1 LYFQILPRFL
11 PRFTA
16 GWCSYSIL
24 KVIFVKIFFMK
35 FSAQQIALMLDG
47 KIEGNELVEVSG
59 LSKIEEGKSG
69 TLTFL
74 ANPKYQSFIYET
86 AASVAIVGNDF
97 VPEKELPSTLTLIRV
112 ADAYSCFAK
121 LLQAYDQMRKPKP
134 GVHATAVIHEGVAI
148 PNTAH
153 IGPGVVIESG
163 VELGDH
169 CVLGAHV
176 YVGENVKIGTGSY
189 LHSGV
194 KVYRDCVVGSDCTI
208 HAGVVIGA
216 DGFGFAPQSDNQ
228 YAKVPQIGNVI
239 LENRVEIGANTA
251 IDRATLGS
259 TIIREGVK
267 LDNLIQIAHNV
278 EIGKNTVI
286 AAQTGIAGSVKIGEN
301 CMIGGQVG
309 IAGHLSI
316 ANHVKIAAQSGIS
329 ASILKEGS
337 IVQGSPS
344 LDIMDFKKAYII
356 YRKLPKLVE
365 RIESLEKSKD

>member
-1 LYFQILPRFL
+1 
-11 PRFTA
+11 
-16 GWCSYSIL
+16 
-24 KVIFVKIFFMK
+24 MK

-47 KIEGNELVEVSG
+47 IVEGNELVEVNN
-59 LSKIEEGKSG
+59 LSKIEEGKPG

-74 ANPKYQSFIYET
+74 ANPKYQSYIYET
-86 AASVAIVGNDF
+86 SASIAIVNNDF
-97 VPEKELPSTLTLIRV
+97 VAERSLPNTLTLIRV

-134 GVHATAVIHEGVAI
+134 GVHATAVIHESVLV
-148 PNTAH
+148 PENAH
-153 IGPGVVIESG
+153 IAPGVV
-163 VELGDH
+163 VEQGANLGEN
-169 CVLGAHV
+169 CVLSAHV
-176 YVGENVKIGTGSY
+176 YVGENVKIGSKTY
-189 LHSGV
+189 LHPGV
-194 KVYRDCVVGSDCTI
+194 KVYRDCVIGNDCTL

-216 DGFGFAPQSDNQ
+216 DGFGFAPQGDNQ

-239 LENRVEIGANTA
+239 IEDRVEVGANTA

-259 TIIREGVK
+259 TVVREGVK

-286 AAQTGIAGSVKIGEN
+286 AAQTGVAGSVKIGAN

-316 ANHVKIAAQSGIS
+316 ANGVKIAAQSGIS
-329 ASILKEGS
+329 ASILKENS
-337 IVQGSPS
+337 VVQGSPS

-365 RIESLEKSKD
+365 RIENLENQKS